1 MGLGVVIELC
11 DRSCIHRWI
20 NLLNTHII
28 QSPQIIVGDAIV
40 ELSPLQEKQEKI
52 WKITKQVLGVSVAIL
67 VLPMS
72 SKVAMTGTDRP
83 MYVLA
88 AAVPPMYFTLARK
101 ADHAVPR
108 ARITGDR
115 AAVLLFPLALR
126 ATCRSTTHHRR
137 SSYFRC
143 RLRQSDRP
151 QLTLRARSRQ
161 ICRLRPYSWR
171 TRRSW

>member
-1 MGLGVVIELC
+1 MGFGGVIKLC

-52 WKITKQVLGVSVAIL
+52 WKITKQVLGVSLAIL
-67 VLPMS
+67 VQPMS

>member
-1 MGLGVVIELC
+1 MDKFIE
-11 DRSCIHRWI
+11 H
-20 NLLNTHII
+20 THH
-28 QSPQIIVGDAIV
+28 SEPAIVGDAIV

-52 WKITKQVLGVSVAIL
+52 WKITKHVLGAPGAIL

-72 SKVAMTGTDRP
+72 SQVAMTGTDGP

-137 SSYFRC
+137 SSFRC

-151 QLTLRARSRQ
+151 
-161 ICRLRPYSWR
+161 
-171 TRRSW
+171 

>member
-1 MGLGVVIELC
+1 MIVVPAHDVLKQGDGLWGC
-11 DRSCIHRWI
+11 DKALSCIHRWI

-40 ELSPLQEKQEKI
+40 ELSPLQEKQDKI
-52 WKITKQVLGVSVAIL
+52 WKITKQVLGASVAIL

-72 SKVAMTGTDRP
+72 SQVAMTGTDGP

-88 AAVPPMYFTLARK
+88 AAVPPMYFSVARK
-101 ADHAVPR
+101 ADHGVPP
-108 ARITGDR
+108 ARIVGDR
-115 AAVLLFPLALR
+115 AVVLLFPLALR

-143 RLRQSDRP
+143 RPRQSG
-151 QLTLRARSRQ
+151 
-161 ICRLRPYSWR
+161 RL
-171 TRRSW
+171 